1 MSYFKF
7 ITSLCCVLIF
17 AQIGF
22 AQEKI
27 GVVDIQSIVNRS
39 SEVQALKREH
49 MAQTE
54 ALNKIVNEA
63 QNVIA
68 AENDPHK
75 IVMLQDKY
83 AAEFNRKKEAL
94 DKQYSLKLSGIE
106 ARLKREIIESA
117 KKNKY
122 DIVLAK
128 NVVFYGGEDITDI
141 VLKDIK

>member
-1 MSYFKF
+1 MNYFRC
-7 ITSLCCVLIF
+7 IISLCCVLIF

-27 GVVDIQSIVNRS
+27 GVVDIQAIVSRS
-39 SEVQALKREH
+39 NEVQALKREH

-54 ALNKIVNEA
+54 SLHKIVDEA

-75 IVMLQDKY
+75 IVILQDRY
-83 AAEFNRKKEAL
+83 AAEFNRRKEAL
-94 DKQYSLKLSGIE
+94 ESQYNSKLSGIE